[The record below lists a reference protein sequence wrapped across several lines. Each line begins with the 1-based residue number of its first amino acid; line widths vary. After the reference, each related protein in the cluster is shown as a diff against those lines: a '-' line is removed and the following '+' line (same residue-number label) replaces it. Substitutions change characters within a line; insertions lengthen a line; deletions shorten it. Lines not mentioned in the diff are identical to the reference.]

1 MKVAGAFFR
10 LIRWPNL
17 LFIVLTQSLYF
28 FCVFRSLITAPLP
41 LIFSANYF
49 FLLVLA
55 SVFIAAAGYI
65 INDYFDMHIDAINK
79 PHKVVIDKIV
89 KRRWAIVWHL
99 ILSGLG
105 ILISLYFSY
114 KTGNWIVAAGNVLC
128 VVLLWFYSTTFKK
141 KLLTGNLIISAL
153 TAWVILVL
161 YFAYAH
167 MGGAATAFK
176 GWDLES
182 YGFDIR
188 KLFKY
193 TVLYA
198 GLAFIISLIREVVKD
213 MEDMEGDARYFCK
226 TMPLVWGVPATKVFV
241 AVWSV
246 VAVASLIIIQFYA
259 WLLGNKIIVIYCIL
273 LIIAPMI
280 YMVNKLYRAIG
291 PNDYHNLST
300 VIKFVMLAGILSM
313 LFFYR

>member
-1 MKVAGAFFR
+1 MRVVGAFLR
-10 LIRWPNL
+10 LIRWHNL
-17 LFIVLTQSLYF
+17 VFIILTQCLYF
-28 FCVFRSLITAPLP
+28 FCVFRSQIIRPLP
-41 LIFSANYF
+41 PIFSADYF
-49 FLLVLA
+49 LLLVLA
-55 SVFIAAAGYI
+55 SVLIAAAGYI

-114 KTGNWIVAAGNVLC
+114 KTGNWIVAAGNTICVL
-128 VVLLWFYSTTFKK
+128 LLWFYSTTFKK
-141 KLLTGNLIISAL
+141 KLLTGNVIISAL

-161 YFAYAH
+161 FFAYAYI
-167 MGGAATAFK
+167 GGGGPAFA
-176 GWDLES
+176 GWNLET
-182 YGFDIR
+182 YGFDIK

-198 GLAFIISLIREVVKD
+198 GLAFIVSLIREVVKD
-213 MEDMEGDARYFCK
+213 MEDMEGDAKYACK

-246 VAVASLIIIQFYA
+246 VAIASLTIIQFYA
-259 WLLGNKIIVIYCIL
+259 WLLGNKLIVIYTIL
-273 LIIAPMI
+273 LIILPLI
-280 YMVNKLYRAIG
+280 VMVKKLYKAVSSK
-291 PNDYHNLST
+291 DYHALST
-300 VIKFVMLAGILSM
+300 IIKFVMLTGILSM
-313 LFFYR
+313 IFFYK